1 MSALLGDIPYE
12 LEPWSHLETFHSTS
26 LRERDLIVRQATAV
40 WSGVFGALAEWS
52 RPQIGAQHA
61 RLPAYR
67 HALDVSSCLLYTS
80 DAADE

>member
-52 RPQIGAQHA
+52 RPQI
-61 RLPAYR
+61 
-67 HALDVSSCLLYTS
+67 
-80 DAADE
+80 